1 MYMRTCLVAVTLAAV
16 VTAAPLPPKAMP
28 KKPAD
33 TLPGL
38 WEVLSV
44 EGSAVLGSKPLRL
57 HVKIEGEK
65 WSFLRDDGT
74 GKLTTSSTYLMALDA
89 RAAPIA
95 LDLKRTAD
103 TDPIAKGLIR
113 VDGDRLQFIFTVGG
127 LERPREVKLS
137 GGREMLYTLKR
148 VSKP

>member
-1 MYMRTCLVAVTLAAV
+1 MYMRTCLVAVTLTLF
-16 VTAAPLPPKAMP
+16 VTAAPLPPKATP

-33 TLPGL
+33 ALPGL
-38 WEVLSV
+38 WEVMSV
-44 EGSAVLGSKPLRL
+44 EGAAVLGAKPLRL

-65 WSFLRDDGT
+65 WSFLRDDGS
-74 GKLTTSSTYLMALDA
+74 GKLMPTSTYVMALDA
-89 RAAPIA
+89 RAAPVA

-103 TDPIAKGLIR
+103 TDPIAKGLIQ

-127 LERPREVKLS
+127 LERPRAVKLS

>member
-1 MYMRTCLVAVTLAAV
+1 VTLAATI
-16 VTAAPLPPKAMP
+16 TAAPLPKATP

-33 TLPGL
+33 ALPGL

-44 EGSAVLGSKPLRL
+44 EGAATLGPKPLRL
-57 HVKIEGEK
+57 HVKIEEGK

-74 GKLTTSSTYLMALDA
+74 GKLMTSTTYLMALDA
-89 RAAPIA
+89 RSAPIT

-103 TDPIAKGLIR
+103 TAPIAKGLIR

-148 VSKP
+148 VSRP